1 MKTVAVI
8 TSTIGRSHLERA
20 ILSVQKQTYPCKHYV
35 FVDGEQF
42 AKDAK
47 QILDKYPHVIATYL
61 PMNTGAN
68 GWTNSSIN
76 AIAPF
81 LVKEDVICYL
91 DDDNWYEANHVENSL
106 KVLNETGADYVFA
119 LRNLYDDQEE
129 FVCQDLLESI
139 GNYENNLPNPYQ
151 FKVTIND
158 KTYACQTEVHKKD
171 GHIDTNCYLI
181 KRDLALRVSHFWY
194 SGQNN
199 DTNFYTILKKVK
211 AVGKCSKDFTV
222 NYMMEPEKWDPGFFS
237 TVQTMDS
244 EMPKPVMIQLFK
256 EMFRMKMRQVMEING
271 GVYPW
276 DKEE

>member
-1 MKTVAVI
+1 MPLLLK
-8 TSTIGRSHLERA
+8 SNER
-20 ILSVQKQTYPCKHYV
+20 LDLNKLNNTY
-35 FVDGEQF
+35 
-42 AKDAK
+42 K

-119 LRNLYDDQEE
+119 LRNLYDAQEE

-158 KTYACQTEVHKKD
+158 KTS
-171 GHIDTNCYLI
+171 I
-181 KRDLALRVSHFWY
+181 
-194 SGQNN
+194 NN
-199 DTNFYTILKKVK
+199 NK
-211 AVGKCSKDFTV
+211 
-222 NYMMEPEKWDPGFFS
+222 
-237 TVQTMDS
+237 
-244 EMPKPVMIQLFK
+244 
-256 EMFRMKMRQVMEING
+256 
-271 GVYPW
+271 
-276 DKEE
+276 

>member
-20 ILSVQKQTYPCKHYV
+20 SLSVQKQTYPCKHYV

-119 LRNLYDDQEE
+119 LRNLYDAQEE

-199 DTNFYTILKKVK
+199 DTNFYTIRRIIFK
-211 AVGKCSKDFTV
+211 ASGQIFAKFCNKITAYFLLES
-222 NYMMEPEKWDPGFFS
+222 
-237 TVQTMDS
+237 
-244 EMPKPVMIQLFK
+244 
-256 EMFRMKMRQVMEING
+256 
-271 GVYPW
+271 
-276 DKEE
+276 

>member
-42 AKDAK
+42 AKDTK

-119 LRNLYDDQEE
+119 LRNLYDAQEE

-276 DKEE
+276 DK